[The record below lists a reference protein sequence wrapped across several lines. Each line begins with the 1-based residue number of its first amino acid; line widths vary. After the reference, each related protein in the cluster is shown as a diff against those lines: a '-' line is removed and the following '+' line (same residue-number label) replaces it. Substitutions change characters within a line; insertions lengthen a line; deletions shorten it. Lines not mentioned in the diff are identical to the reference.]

1 MLHWSQRT
9 FEGYNKSFI
18 DRTASVFEKKSS
30 RVPTPRELSRL
41 LDVINTCVGNKHG
54 RQTFR
59 KHDF

>member
-1 MLHWSQRT
+1 MLYWSPRT

-30 RVPTPRELSRL
+30 RVSTPSELFRV
-41 LDVINTCVGNKHG
+41 LDITNTCVRNKHG